1 MSWVVLNE
9 NYAVNSSTKTIV
21 RRALQTTGITDDE
34 YTVCDD
40 PLTRS
45 SNRGVQFASFD
56 ERVRAGY
63 RGGTERV
70 ILPHGME
77 FEDALETVRFYGM
90 I

>member
-1 MSWVVLNE
+1 M
-9 NYAVNSSTKTIV
+9 
-21 RRALQTTGITDDE
+21 
-34 YTVCDD
+34 CDD

>member
-9 NYAVNSSTKTIV
+9 NYAANSSTKTIV
-21 RRALQTTGITDDE
+21 RRALQTTGITDE